1 MAGNEVAATPKIATR
16 AIMARVLN
24 IFANLIDLS
33 PFLHG
38 GLLL

>member
-1 MAGNEVAATPKIATR
+1 
-16 AIMARVLN
+16 MARVFN

-33 PFLHG
+33 PFFHG